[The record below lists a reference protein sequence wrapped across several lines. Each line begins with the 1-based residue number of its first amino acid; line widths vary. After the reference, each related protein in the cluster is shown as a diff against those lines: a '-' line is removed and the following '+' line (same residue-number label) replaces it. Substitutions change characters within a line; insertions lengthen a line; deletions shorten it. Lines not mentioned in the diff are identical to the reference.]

1 MSDNKQV
8 PLSSAPAPS
17 PFEKKTI
24 ETPILDTQV
33 RKQIA
38 PPEHVESGGF
48 AGFYKANK
56 YYFFAIIFGIVLISI
71 LSLLAFRKPP
81 VTQMKEAN
89 VGVSTEA
96 PETVASGG
104 EAVYKITVQNNDSQ
118 KLINVELEL
127 IYPNGVTFE
136 SSSPNPE
143 NLSGTLFKVPDLI
156 SAQNVAIFVRTKIS
170 GNINEQKTLNLKLH
184 YHYSNFNSEFIKDA
198 SSTLR
203 LSASNV
209 ILELQGP
216 TTTNN
221 AQLVIYTVNYQN
233 NSDADIKNARVKLTY
248 PAGFTF
254 ASATPPPDV
263 GTDTWNLT
271 TLAKGSNGNIEIHG
285 NFTSVNPGES
295 KTATADFLIL
305 GDSGQ
310 YFTQNSSTF
319 ATSISSLP
327 LLVSEVLEQNDTG
340 IVKPGDSLT
349 FTIHYQNN
357 AAIAASGVN
366 IEADLNSKAIDLS
379 SIRAEGAQVNN
390 SAIVWNAAGAPQ
402 LANLTPNQS
411 GQLSFSL
418 KVSNPATKDSSKS
431 LNIIS
436 NIKVVSK
443 EYSSYFPG
451 NQITLK
457 VSSPSSLS
465 KGLNFIS
472 GPLPPKVGNITNYQV
487 TLSLSNS
494 TNDYSNGIITAS
506 IPANGLVSGSFTP
519 SESKNV
525 QYGSATGMLTWNFGS
540 LPANTG
546 RFSTPKTLDFQ
557 VKINPSASQVNT
569 SPVLVKNIKY
579 SAKDLFTGE
588 DITGKISDVTTND
601 ISGTNS
607 YGNGQVQ
614 Q

>member
-1 MSDNKQV
+1 
-8 PLSSAPAPS
+8 
-17 PFEKKTI
+17 
-24 ETPILDTQV
+24 
-33 RKQIA
+33 
-38 PPEHVESGGF
+38 
-48 AGFYKANK
+48 
-56 YYFFAIIFGIVLISI
+56 
-71 LSLLAFRKPP
+71 
-81 VTQMKEAN
+81 
-89 VGVSTEA
+89 
-96 PETVASGG
+96 
-104 EAVYKITVQNNDSQ
+104 
-118 KLINVELEL
+118 
-127 IYPNGVTFE
+127 
-136 SSSPNPE
+136 
-143 NLSGTLFKVPDLI
+143 
-156 SAQNVAIFVRTKIS
+156 
-170 GNINEQKTLNLKLH
+170 
-184 YHYSNFNSEFIKDA
+184 
-198 SSTLR
+198 
-203 LSASNV
+203 
-209 ILELQGP
+209 LELQGP

-525 QYGSATGMLTWNFGS
+525 QYDSATGMLTWNFGS